1 MAQARL
7 KRDPLAVFVNAPFD
21 PAYDPMLEALVFT
34 IFASGYRARCTLEE
48 SDSGDVRLDKLVR
61 LIAESPR
68 SIHDLSRIRP
78 SQGGSDLPRFNMPF
92 ELGMAMGAKRF
103 SPSRKN
109 DNIKIMV
116 AEPYKLPEY
125 LSDLGGN
132 DPDAHHNEPP
142 KVVGIVR
149 DFLHTAPS
157 GKPLPGPAKLVATFN
172 EFKRQLPAIAR
183 GIEHEPN
190 EIGVRRSFP
199 TFVWCITEFLKGAE
213 G

>member
-1 MAQARL
+1 MVQARL

-34 IFASGYRARCTLEE
+34 VFASGYRARCALEE
-48 SDSGDVRLDKLVR
+48 NDSGDIRLDKLVR
-61 LIAESPR
+61 LIGESTR
-68 SIHDLSRIRP
+68 SIHDLSRVKP
-78 SQGGSDLPRFNMPF
+78 TGGHDLPRFNMPF

-103 SPSRKN
+103 SPSRKG
-109 DNIKIMV
+109 DSIKIMV

-142 KVVGIVR
+142 RVIRIVR
-149 DFLHTAPS
+149 DFLHTAPG
-157 GKPLPGPAKLVATFN
+157 GKPLPGPARLAATFA
-172 EFKRQLPAIAR
+172 EFKSRLPAIAR
-183 GIEHEPN
+183 GIDHEPG
-190 EIGVRRSFP
+190 EIGVRRNFL

>member
-78 SQGGSDLPRFNMPF
+78 TQGSDLPRFNMPF

-103 SPSRKN
+103 SSSRKN

-199 TFVWCITEFLKGAE
+199 TFVWCIAEFLKGAE

>member
-61 LIAESPR
+61 LIAESTR

-78 SQGGSDLPRFNMPF
+78 TQGGSDLPRFNMPF

-132 DPDAHHNEPP
+132 DPDAHHNEPSR
-142 KVVGIVR
+142 VVRIVR

-157 GKPLPGPAKLVATFN
+157 GKPLPGPAKLVTTFN
-172 EFKRQLPAIAR
+172 EFKSRLPAIAR
-183 GIEHEPN
+183 GIQHEPD

-199 TFVWCITEFLKGAE
+199 TFVWCIAEYLKGAE

>member
-78 SQGGSDLPRFNMPF
+78 TQGSDLPRFNMPF

-172 EFKRQLPAIAR
+172 EFKRQLPVIAR

-199 TFVWCITEFLKGAE
+199 TFVWCIAEFLKGAE

>member
-61 LIAESPR
+61 LIGECTR

-78 SQGGSDLPRFNMPF
+78 TQGGSDLPRFNMPF

-132 DPDAHHNEPP
+132 DPDAHHNEPSRA
-142 KVVGIVR
+142 VRIVR

-157 GKPLPGPAKLVATFN
+157 GKPLPGPAKLVTTFN
-172 EFKRQLPAIAR
+172 EFKSRLPAIAR
-183 GIEHEPN
+183 GIQHEPD

-199 TFVWCITEFLKGAE
+199 TFVWCIAEYLKGAE

>member
-61 LIAESPR
+61 LIAESTR

-78 SQGGSDLPRFNMPF
+78 TQGGSDLPRFNMPF

-132 DPDAHHNEPP
+132 DPDAHHNEPSR
-142 KVVGIVR
+142 VVRIVR

-157 GKPLPGPAKLVATFN
+157 GKPLPGPAKLVTTFN
-172 EFKRQLPAIAR
+172 EFKSRLPAIAR
-183 GIEHEPN
+183 GIQHEPD

-199 TFVWCITEFLKGAE
+199 TFVWCITEYLKGAE